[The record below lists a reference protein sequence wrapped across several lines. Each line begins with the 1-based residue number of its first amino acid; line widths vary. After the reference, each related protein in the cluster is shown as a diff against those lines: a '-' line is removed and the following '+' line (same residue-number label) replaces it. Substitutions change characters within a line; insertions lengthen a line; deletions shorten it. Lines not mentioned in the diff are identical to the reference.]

1 MADRAA
7 ARAREYA
14 ARREARAGLAAVRE
28 RQPAD
33 LLTVQAVA
41 QRLDVSPDTVYL
53 LVQKREIA
61 CVRVGTGTRRPRLKF
76 TEAQV
81 TEYIARYTVPAAPAE
96 TRPVTVRQRA
106 PRRSLVDICGP
117 EAGRYA

>member
-14 ARREARAGLAAVRE
+14 SRRDARAGLAALRE

-33 LLTVQAVA
+33 LLTVLQAA

-53 LVQKREIA
+53 LVKKREIA
-61 CVRVGTGTRRPRLKF
+61 CVRVGTGMRRPRLKF

-81 TEYIARYTVPAAPAE
+81 TEYIARRTVTAAPAMG
-96 TRPVTVRQRA
+96 TVRERA
-106 PRRSLVDICGP
+106 PRQSLAHLEG
-117 EAGRYA
+117 AQRYA